1 MARYAEEMKNLVIDL
16 DLENDNLRS
25 IVQLHNELNK

>member
-1 MARYAEEMKNLVIDL
+1 MARDAEEMKNLVIDL

>member
-1 MARYAEEMKNLVIDL
+1 MARDAEEIKSLVVDL

-25 IVQLHNELNK
+25 IIQLHNELNK